1 MSYRTVCIRNGVLQ
15 GGKGG
20 ERRLS
25 QQKASPRQLCPY
37 MACGYREGGERQGL
51 IYETQRPG
59 LPPPSPPR
67 LHVLAGQLE
76 AGGGCIFR
84 SGFISTNSPRKG
96 QHRPP
101 THTHTHTHKTN
112 TKKSFQ
118 HCITNEHSSVHTLH
132 YFMLMMY
139 KLIVSAL

>member
-15 GGKGG
+15 GGGEGG
-20 ERRLS
+20 WE
-25 QQKASPRQLCPY
+25 KAEPAESIPAPVMPIY
-37 MACGYREGGERQGL
+37 GMWISGGGGERQGL

-101 THTHTHTHKTN
+101 THTHTHAHTHP
-112 TKKSFQ
+112 
-118 HCITNEHSSVHTLH
+118 HTPLL
-132 YFMLMMY
+132 FS
-139 KLIVSAL
+139 IVSPTNIAQYTLCTILC